1 LDQSAV
7 QEAITQ
13 VSQEDRHEAVH
24 ARAVRYL
31 PKVQYFARR
40 SVEAAGTAVAGREK

>member
-1 LDQSAV
+1 LDDPAV

-13 VSQEDRHEAVH
+13 VSQEDRYEAVL
-24 ARAVRYL
+24 ARAERYL

-40 SVEAAGTAVAGREK
+40 SAEAAGTAAAGQEK